1 MRNILS
7 IIVCVCVVALM
18 SSCGDDF
25 EKVRKSQDYNKKI
38 ERAKTYYDEGEF
50 YKSQIL
56 VEQSLPYIRGNDN
69 AEEMYF
75 IYAMTHY
82 ELERYVLSS
91 YYFENFAQ
99 RFANSPKAEEALYMS
114 AMSHYRLSPNYRLDQ
129 TSSQKAIDGFQTF
142 VNTYPQS
149 KRTPEAN
156 NLIDEMRAKLEFKA
170 FEQAELYM
178 RMKDY
183 EAAITS
189 YRNLLIE
196 YPETARDEEVRYK
209 IVRSAYRWAKNSV
222 IIKKEDRYKQA
233 VRAYEEF
240 EARYPESEFIA
251 DAKTWHSASQ
261 RELNNLS
268 Q

>member
-1 MRNILS
+1 MLL
-7 IIVCVCVVALM
+7 VL

-25 EKVRKSQDYNKKI
+25 EKVRKSQDYTYKI

-56 VEQSLPYIRGNDN
+56 VEQSLPYIRGDDN

-75 IYAMTHY
+75 IYAKTHY
-82 ELERYVLSS
+82 ELEKYILSS

-99 RFANSPKAEEALYMS
+99 RFATSTKAEEALFMS
-114 AMSHYRLSPNYRLDQ
+114 AMSNYKLSPNYRLDQ
-129 TSSQKAIDGFQTF
+129 TSSEKAIDGFQNF

-149 KRTPEAN
+149 KRVAEAN
-156 NLIDEMRAKLEFKA
+156 TLIDELRAKLEFKA

-178 RMKDY
+178 KMKDY

-209 IVRSAYRWAKNSV
+209 IIRSAYRWAKNSV
-222 IIKKEDRYKQA
+222 ITRKEDRYKQA

-240 EARYPESEFIA
+240 EARYPESEYIA
-251 DAKTWHSASQ
+251 DAKTWHTASQ